1 MFAVR
6 AAKDFRWLCE
16 RTESNLTWKARGIE
30 CVDERDGKIVGQ
42 VAYDNPTP
50 NACTGHIA
58 LAFPAVWRR
67 LLYPTFEYPFLEADK
82 GVLVIAVASDNA
94 RSLRLVRRCGFR
106 VLCVVRDYVRVGIDM
121 VQFEMRREE
130 CRFLR
135 RTA

>member
-1 MFAVR
+1 
-6 AAKDFRWLCE
+6 L
-16 RTESNLTWKARGIE
+16 TEKARGIE
-30 CVDERDGKIVGQ
+30 CVKGATGEIVGQ

-67 LLYPTFEYPFLEADK
+67 LLHPTFEYPFLEAGK
-82 GVLVIAVASDNA
+82 GVLIVGVSSENR
-94 RSLRLVRRCGFR
+94 RSLRLVERCGFR
-106 VLCVVRDYVRVGIDM
+106 VLCVIRDYIAVGIHM

-135 RTA
+135 RTP